1 MAQAEERRRDQWRK
15 ALVSMQELV
24 NIGNATGVLFREGII
39 SKESWHRSLR
49 AYVKQ
54 HPELAELMKM
64 LSMDQLAAT
73 REPLKVIE

>member
-1 MAQAEERRRDQWRK
+1 MAQGEERRRDQWRK

-39 SKESWHRSLR
+39 SKDSWHLSLR
-49 AYVKQ
+49 GYVKQ

-64 LSMDQLAAT
+64 LSVEPVAAS
-73 REPLKVIE
+73 RGSLKVVE